1 MIKLLLNRLAQA
13 GFVAWAVGTLTF
25 LMMRFLPGDMA
36 YKIAAERYGYDY
48 VNQEAAEVVR
58 AELGLDRS
66 GLEQYWSWL
75 VDLVQLNLGQSLVSG
90 EEVSSMIGHY
100 LSYTFMLAATALVI
114 SLVIAFP
121 LGIHSG
127 KYPNKIIDKF
137 AVGFSV
143 LFRSTPVFLLG
154 LILMII
160 FGYQLGWLP
169 VTGFGEP
176 QHIIMPSIAL
186 ALTLAALS
194 NQMIRNEA
202 HSVFRAP
209 FMRFAR
215 YKGLSDK
222 QAEQHHLTPNV
233 TLPVITF
240 LGVQAISLIEG
251 IVMIESLFAWPGIGH
266 ALSHAIFAR
275 DIPVIQAAAL
285 VMGLLFVGINTV
297 IDLCQYALDPRVRQ
311 EKLAQ

>member
-13 GFVAWAVGTLTF
+13 SFVAWAVGTLTF

-48 VNQEAAEVVR
+48 VNQQAAEAVR
-58 AELGLDRS
+58 TELGLDRS
-66 GLEQYWSWL
+66 GLEQYWTWL
-75 VDLVQLNLGQSLVSG
+75 VDLVQLNLGKSLVSG
-90 EEVSSMIGHY
+90 ENVSSMIGHY

-114 SLVIAFP
+114 SLLIAFP
-121 LGIHSG
+121 MGIHSG
-127 KYPNKIIDKF
+127 KHPSKFIDKF
-137 AVGFSV
+137 ALGFSV

-154 LILMII
+154 LVLMIV

-169 VTGFGEP
+169 VTGFGQP
-176 QHIIMPSIAL
+176 QHIIMPSLAL

-194 NQMIRNEA
+194 NQMIRNETC
-202 HSVFRAP
+202 SVFATAY
-209 FMRFAR
+209 MRFAR
-215 YKGLSDK
+215 YKGLNEQ

-240 LGVQAISLIEG
+240 LGVQTISLIEG

-311 EKLAQ
+311 EKLVK